1 MKSSTRRM
9 QPLVAIKA
17 IKRLI
22 ANPDNTEEVF
32 AIIRAMS
39 GDSLFRA
46 FDRFKLTE
54 TGKRIIKE
62 KRELLE
68 TLQNRER
75 LAGNAA
81 GSLGRSYLSFVQS
94 EKITADG
101 LVDAS
106 EENVP
111 SELENQSEELIAFG
125 KRMRDQHDLW
135 HVLTGYGRDTF
146 GEVCLLAFTYAQTK
160 NRGLGLIAIVGAFRH
175 YRELGSGVIKAFFGA
190 YMAGKRAA
198 WLPQQDWETML
209 EQPIDD
215 VRQQLNIPRPKIYQK
230 ILEDYA
236 LAGT

>member
-9 QPLVAIKA
+9 QPLVAVKA
-17 IKRLI
+17 LKRLI

-54 TGKRIIKE
+54 TGKRIIEE

-75 LAGNAA
+75 LNQTKPS
-81 GSLGRSYLSFVQS
+81 SLGRSYLAFVQS

-101 LVDAS
+101 LVEAS

-111 SELENQSEELIAFG
+111 PELENQSEELITFG

-146 GEVCLLAFTYAQTK
+146 GEVCLLWFTYAQTK
-160 NRGLGLIAIVGAFRH
+160 NRGLGLIAIVGALRH
-175 YRELGSGVIKAFFGA
+175 TRELGSRVLKACFGA
-190 YMAGKRAA
+190 YVSGKQAA
-198 WLPQQDWETML
+198 WLPQQDWEAML

-215 VRQQLNIPRPKIYQK
+215 VRQQLNIPNPKVYQK

-236 LAGT
+236 LAST

>member
-9 QPLVAIKA
+9 QPLVAVKA
-17 IKRLI
+17 LKRLI

-54 TGKRIIKE
+54 TGKRIIEE

-75 LAGNAA
+75 LKQTKP
-81 GSLGRSYLSFVQS
+81 GSLGRSYLAFVQS

-101 LVDAS
+101 LVEAS

-111 SELENQSEELIAFG
+111 PELENQSEELITFG

-146 GEVCLLAFTYAQTK
+146 GEVCLLWFTYAQTK

-175 YRELGSGVIKAFFGA
+175 SRELGLRVLKACFGA
-190 YMAGKRAA
+190 YMSGKRAA
-198 WLPQQDWETML
+198 WLPQQDWEAML

-215 VRQQLNIPRPKIYQK
+215 VRQQLNIPNPKVYQK

-236 LAGT
+236 LAST

>member
-1 MKSSTRRM
+1 MKSSTRRVK
-9 QPLVAIKA
+9 PLVAVKA
-17 IKRLI
+17 LKRLI

-54 TGKRIIKE
+54 TGRRIIEE

-68 TLQNRER
+68 TLRNRER
-75 LAGNAA
+75 LNQNKP
-81 GSLGRSYLSFVQS
+81 GSFGRSYLSFVQS

-111 SELENQSEELIAFG
+111 PELENQSEELISFG

-146 GEVCLLAFTYAQTK
+146 GEVCLLWFTYAQTK
-160 NRGLGLIAIVGAFRH
+160 NRGLGLIAVVGAFRH
-175 YRELGSGVIKAFFGA
+175 YRELGSRVLKACFGA

-198 WLPQQDWETML
+198 WLPQQDWEAML

-215 VRQQLNIPRPKIYQK
+215 VRQQLNIPNPKVYQK

-236 LAGT
+236 LIST

>member
-1 MKSSTRRM
+1 MKGSTRRAK
-9 QPLVAIKA
+9 PLVAVKA
-17 IKRLI
+17 LKRLI
-22 ANPDNTEEVF
+22 ANPDNTQEVF

-54 TGKRIIKE
+54 TGKRIIEE

-75 LAGNAA
+75 LNQNKP

-111 SELENQSEELIAFG
+111 PELENQSEELISFG

-146 GEVCLLAFTYAQTK
+146 GEVCLLWFTYAQTK
-160 NRGLGLIAIVGAFRH
+160 NRGLGLIAVVGAFRH
-175 YRELGSGVIKAFFGA
+175 YRELGSRVLKACFGA

-198 WLPQQDWETML
+198 WLPQQDWEAML

-215 VRQQLNIPRPKIYQK
+215 VRQQLNIPSPKVYQK

-236 LAGT
+236 LIST

>member
-1 MKSSTRRM
+1 MKSSARRIK
-9 QPLVAIKA
+9 PLVAVKA
-17 IKRLI
+17 LKRLV

-54 TGKRIIKE
+54 TGKRIIEE

-75 LAGNAA
+75 LNQNKP

-111 SELENQSEELIAFG
+111 PELENQSEELISFG
-125 KRMRDQHDLW
+125 KRWRL
-135 HVLTGYGRDTF
+135 VY
-146 GEVCLLAFTYAQTK
+146 C
-160 NRGLGLIAIVGAFRH
+160 
-175 YRELGSGVIKAFFGA
+175 
-190 YMAGKRAA
+190 KR
-198 WLPQQDWETML
+198 
-209 EQPIDD
+209 
-215 VRQQLNIPRPKIYQK
+215 
-230 ILEDYA
+230 
-236 LAGT
+236 

>member
-1 MKSSTRRM
+1 MKSSARRIK
-9 QPLVAIKA
+9 PLVAVKA
-17 IKRLI
+17 LKRLI

-54 TGKRIIKE
+54 TGRRIIEE

-75 LAGNAA
+75 LNQNKP
-81 GSLGRSYLSFVQS
+81 GSFGRSYLSFVQS

-111 SELENQSEELIAFG
+111 PELENQSEELISFG

-146 GEVCLLAFTYAQTK
+146 GEVCLLWFTYAQTK

-175 YRELGSGVIKAFFGA
+175 CRELGSRVLKACFGA

-198 WLPQQDWETML
+198 WLPQQDWEAIL

-215 VRQQLNIPRPKIYQK
+215 VRQQLNIPNPKVYQE

-236 LAGT
+236 LAST

>member
-1 MKSSTRRM
+1 MKSSTRRVK
-9 QPLVAIKA
+9 PLVAVKA
-17 IKRLI
+17 LKRLI

-54 TGKRIIKE
+54 TGRRIIEE

-75 LAGNAA
+75 LNQNKP
-81 GSLGRSYLSFVQS
+81 GSFGRSYLSFVQS

-111 SELENQSEELIAFG
+111 PELENQSEELISFG

-146 GEVCLLAFTYAQTK
+146 GEVCLLWFTYAQTK

-175 YRELGSGVIKAFFGA
+175 YRELGSRVLKACFGA
-190 YMAGKRAA
+190 YKAGKRAA
-198 WLPQQDWETML
+198 WLPQQDWEAML
-209 EQPIDD
+209 VLPIDE
-215 VRQQLNIPRPKIYQK
+215 VRQQLNIPKPKVYQK

-236 LAGT
+236 LAST

>member
-1 MKSSTRRM
+1 MKSSARRIK
-9 QPLVAIKA
+9 PLVAVKA
-17 IKRLI
+17 LKRLI

-54 TGKRIIKE
+54 TGKRIIEE

-75 LAGNAA
+75 LNQNKP

-111 SELENQSEELIAFG
+111 PELENQSEELISFG

-146 GEVCLLAFTYAQTK
+146 GEVCLLWFTYAQTK
-160 NRGLGLIAIVGAFRH
+160 NR
-175 YRELGSGVIKAFFGA
+175 
-190 YMAGKRAA
+190 
-198 WLPQQDWETML
+198 
-209 EQPIDD
+209 
-215 VRQQLNIPRPKIYQK
+215 
-230 ILEDYA
+230 
-236 LAGT
+236 

>member
-1 MKSSTRRM
+1 MKSSTRRVK
-9 QPLVAIKA
+9 PLVAVKA
-17 IKRLI
+17 LKRLI

-54 TGKRIIKE
+54 TGRRIIEE
-62 KRELLE
+62 KRQLLE

-75 LAGNAA
+75 LKQNKP

-111 SELENQSEELIAFG
+111 PELENQSEELISFG

-146 GEVCLLAFTYAQTK
+146 GEVCLLWFTYAQTK
-160 NRGLGLIAIVGAFRH
+160 NRGLGLIAVVGAFRH
-175 YRELGSGVIKAFFGA
+175 YRELGSRVLKACFGA

-198 WLPQQDWETML
+198 WLPQQDWEAML

-215 VRQQLNIPRPKIYQK
+215 VRRQLNIPNPKVYQK

-236 LAGT
+236 LAST

>member
-1 MKSSTRRM
+1 MKSSARRIK
-9 QPLVAIKA
+9 PLVAVKA
-17 IKRLI
+17 LKRLI

-54 TGKRIIKE
+54 TGRRIIEE

-75 LAGNAA
+75 LNQNKP
-81 GSLGRSYLSFVQS
+81 GSLGHSYLSFVQS

-111 SELENQSEELIAFG
+111 PELENQSEELISFG

-146 GEVCLLAFTYAQTK
+146 GEVCLLWFTYAQTK
-160 NRGLGLIAIVGAFRH
+160 NRGLGLIAVVGAFRH
-175 YRELGSGVIKAFFGA
+175 YRELGSRVLKACFGA

-198 WLPQQDWETML
+198 WLPQQDWEAML
-209 EQPIDD
+209 KQPIDD
-215 VRQQLNIPRPKIYQK
+215 VRQQLNIPNPKVYRK

-236 LAGT
+236 LIST

>member
-1 MKSSTRRM
+1 MRSSTRRM
-9 QPLVAIKA
+9 QPLVALRA

-39 GDSLFRA
+39 GDSLFKA
-46 FDRFKLTE
+46 FDRFKLTG
-54 TGKRIIKE
+54 TGKKIIKE

-111 SELENQSEELIAFG
+111 PELENQSEELIAFG

-175 YRELGSGVIKAFFGA
+175 
-190 YMAGKRAA
+190 
-198 WLPQQDWETML
+198 
-209 EQPIDD
+209 
-215 VRQQLNIPRPKIYQK
+215 
-230 ILEDYA
+230 
-236 LAGT
+236 

>member
-1 MKSSTRRM
+1 MKGSKRRM
-9 QPLVAIKA
+9 QPIVAAKA
-17 IKRLI
+17 LKRLI

-46 FDRFKLTE
+46 FERFRSTE
-54 TGKRIIKE
+54 TGKKIIEE
-62 KRELLE
+62 KKELLE
-68 TLQNRER
+68 TLQDREK
-75 LAGNAA
+75 LAQSAP
-81 GSLGRSYLSFVQS
+81 GSFGRSYLSFVQS

-101 LVDAS
+101 LVEAS

-111 SELENQSEELIAFG
+111 PELENQSQELIAFG

-160 NRGLGLIAIVGAFRH
+160 NRGLGFIAIVGAFRH
-175 YRELGSGVIKAFFGA
+175 YRELGSGVFKAFFGA

-209 EQPIDD
+209 EQPIGD
-215 VRQQLNIPRPKIYQK
+215 VRQQLNIPEPKIYQR
-230 ILEDYA
+230 ILGNYA
-236 LAGT
+236 TAST

>member
-1 MKSSTRRM
+1 MKSSARRIK
-9 QPLVAIKA
+9 PLVAVKA
-17 IKRLI
+17 LKRLI

-54 TGKRIIKE
+54 TGKRIIEE

-75 LAGNAA
+75 LNQNKP

-111 SELENQSEELIAFG
+111 PELENQSEELISFG

-146 GEVCLLAFTYAQTK
+146 GEVCLLWFTYAQTK
-160 NRGLGLIAIVGAFRH
+160 NRGLGLIAVVGAFRH
-175 YRELGSGVIKAFFGA
+175 YRELGSRVLKACFGA

-198 WLPQQDWETML
+198 WLPQQDWEAML

-215 VRQQLNIPRPKIYQK
+215 VRQQLNIPNPKVYQK

-236 LAGT
+236 LIST